1 MAPVLD
7 SSEEWRAKV
16 QYEYAVADKTYG
28 NDILSLQE
36 GAGRKTADMW
46 TIVGLGRCES
56 LYLDVCNRALKEFY
70 PSAGTVTVY
79 YNPADPAQ
87 ACLQRVSY
95 SWLLVVF
102 LVPVVSLPISVWCL
116 RRSWRRL
123 RAAV

>member
-1 MAPVLD
+1 MAPVLH

-16 QYEYAVADKTYG
+16 QYEYAVAGKTYG
-28 NDILSLQE
+28 NDVFSLQD
-36 GAGRKTADMW
+36 GAGRKTADTW
-46 TIVGLGRCES
+46 TIELGRCES
-56 LYLDVCNRALKEFY
+56 LYLDACNRALQEFY

-79 YNPADPAQ
+79 YNPADPTQ

-102 LVPVVSLPISVWCL
+102 VVPVVLLPGGVWCL
-116 RRSWRRL
+116 RRGWRRF